1 MEFRYIVT
9 FEDST
14 AKIKLSKDGVLTWIK
29 NWSSSKI
36 EAIRISRES
45 DDHEE
50 YLDTKILWTID
61 KSEYLFG
68 NKKTISAD
76 SDLNWRDKVL
86 CMNDL
91 IYRLFY
97 SGYISK
103 EMYDK
108 YWEYRHH
115 WSTNK
120 YLVTIRAEENA
131 EPEDDKLICCVDQIT
146 GQKFYTSE
154 QVAKSIAKQ
163 IEDDMNIPWGD
174 TEGYSKY
181 FKGEGKMKI
190 NIHTGEIADTDSLS
204 TYKMLVNN
212 VYGLGLNPGI
222 VCYRYPSG
230 NQYYNDIRYV
240 IKKVQINE
248 KKKVVTIVWTDGRV
262 TLAKCGENDIWDP
275 EKGLLVCIAKHM
287 FVSGTQMNK
296 WLKEQIPEPGPV
308 EKAAEFFDEK
318 LTDAYVPKHA
328 TK

>member
-9 FEDST
+9 CEDSQT
-14 AKIKLSKDGVLTWIK
+14 KIKLSKDEVLTWIK

-36 EAIRISRES
+36 ETIQISRTS
-45 DDHEE
+45 DEN
-50 YLDTKILWTID
+50 YLDARLLWTID

-76 SDLNWRDKVL
+76 SSDWRDR
-86 CMNDL
+86 
-91 IYRLFY
+91 RLFMNGLIF
-97 SGYISK
+97 SLHNAGYIST
-103 EMYDK
+103 EMQDK
-108 YWEYRHH
+108 YWGYIYH
-115 WSTNK
+115 WPTNK
-120 YLVTIRAEENA
+120 YLVTIRAEEKV
-131 EPEDDKLICCVDQIT
+131 EPETDKRVYYIDQIT

-190 NIHTGEIADTDSLS
+190 NIHTGGIMSNDSAVS
-204 TYKMLVNN
+204 TYKMMANKM
-212 VYGLGLNPGI
+212 YGPGLNPGI

-230 NQYYNDIRYV
+230 NQYYNDIRDV

-318 LTDAYVPKHA
+318 LADTYEPKHA